1 VQVLPT
7 PGVVKWPNDVPPS
20 ALAPP
25 TAVKLTAIPPFASI
39 EVRFLA
45 PRCSG
50 HTPRQLQMRE

>member
-1 VQVLPT
+1 VLPT